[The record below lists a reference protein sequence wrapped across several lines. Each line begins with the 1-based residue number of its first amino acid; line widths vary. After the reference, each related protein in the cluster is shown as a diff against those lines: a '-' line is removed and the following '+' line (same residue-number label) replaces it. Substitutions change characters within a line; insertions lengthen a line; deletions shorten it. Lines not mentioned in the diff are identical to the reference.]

1 MERSILAGNNAEVE
15 VDRGEGAT
23 PGIAWTRI
31 GRRGRAV
38 TTLGIVASVVV
49 TARWLTDTPAAI
61 ATGLSLIVLIAA
73 AAVDAVDHRLPNE
86 LVGAAAIPVGVAAAI
101 ALAAG
106 SPDSAVGA
114 LVGGLLLGVPLL
126 VAHLA
131 SPSGMGFGDVKA
143 GAVLGAAVGLVDAEL
158 VVLTLV
164 LALAVAAGWAIA
176 RRRRTVPLGPSLV
189 AAALV
194 SLLVASFVWSMGA
207 SATW

>member
-1 MERSILAGNNAEVE
+1 M
-15 VDRGEGAT
+15 
-23 PGIAWTRI
+23 
-31 GRRGRAV
+31 
-38 TTLGIVASVVV
+38 
-49 TARWLTDTPAAI
+49 TARWLPTPRPRI
-61 ATGLSLIVLIAA
+61 ATGLSLVVLIAA

-106 SPDSAVGA
+106 SPDIAVGA
-114 LVGGLLLGVPLL
+114 LVGALLLGVPLL
-126 VAHLA
+126 VAHLV

-158 VVLTLV
+158 VVLTLL

-194 SLLVASFVWSMGA
+194 SLLAASFVWSMGA